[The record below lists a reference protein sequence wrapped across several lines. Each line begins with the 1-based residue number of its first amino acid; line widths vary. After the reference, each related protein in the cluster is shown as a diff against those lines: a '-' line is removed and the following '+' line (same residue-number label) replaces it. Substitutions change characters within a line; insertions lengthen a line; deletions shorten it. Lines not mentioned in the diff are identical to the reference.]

1 MAILRREKTH
11 TRPPESGVGGGM
23 RPGGPTSEAGCTLKG
38 PRACVARGG
47 GAEAK
52 RGTGEA
58 GCGPPGRV
66 YKGAPPTPIF
76 RGSAQTKSAANGP
89 PSIQSCVKDRS
100 PKGRDRFA
108 SSQRWPGSREPGARS
123 AGARCLTFTLLRG
136 LEQFQMTH
144 AQRRRQFVNRDDG
157 RVAPAI
163 LQAAKILL
171 TETGFFGKPFLGQ
184 APFEPNL
191 ANIFPNQNPHI
202 HARRSAGSHQ
212 ISLSTPVCT
221 GKRLNFRAFA
231 TCRR

>member
-1 MAILRREKTH
+1 
-11 TRPPESGVGGGM
+11 M
-23 RPGGPTSEAGCTLKG
+23 RPGGPTNEAGCTLKG
-38 PRACVARGG
+38 PRARVTRGD
-47 GAEAK
+47 GAVAK
-52 RGTGEA
+52 RRTGEA
-58 GCGPPGRV
+58 GCGPPGRA

-76 RGSAQTKSAANGP
+76 RGSAQTKSAANRP
-89 PSIQSCVKDRS
+89 PSIHACVKDRS
-100 PKGRDRFA
+100 PKGRDSFA

-123 AGARCLTFTLLRG
+123 AGARCLTFALLGG

-171 TETGFFGKPFLGQ
+171 AKSGFLRKAFLGQ

-202 HARRSAGSHQ
+202 HARRSAGH
-212 ISLSTPVCT
+212 I
-221 GKRLNFRAFA
+221 K
-231 TCRR
+231 